1 MMKKYNKPEIVTLAL
16 ETVDVIE
23 TSGAGLA
30 ASAITNNGAGVEGA
44 NLVVAK
50 VQTIEKQIT
59 DMSSTWS
66 W

>member
-23 TSGAGLA
+23 TSGQFRG
-30 ASAITNNGAGVEGA
+30 ASAAEAMGVETD
-44 NLVVAK
+44 N
-50 VQTIEKQIT
+50 VQKISGQI
-59 DMSSTWS
+59 STMNNKWS

>member
-23 TSGAGLA
+23 TSGQFQAEAVLNDQGVDNVQVI
-30 ASAITNNGAGVEGA
+30 SGQISSMNN
-44 NLVVAK
+44 K
-50 VQTIEKQIT
+50 
-59 DMSSTWS
+59 WS

>member
-23 TSGAGLA
+23 TSGDAQALSYLQENKNLTATQKISGQI
-30 ASAITNNGAGVEGA
+30 SAMDNR
-44 NLVVAK
+44 
-50 VQTIEKQIT
+50 
-59 DMSSTWS
+59 WS